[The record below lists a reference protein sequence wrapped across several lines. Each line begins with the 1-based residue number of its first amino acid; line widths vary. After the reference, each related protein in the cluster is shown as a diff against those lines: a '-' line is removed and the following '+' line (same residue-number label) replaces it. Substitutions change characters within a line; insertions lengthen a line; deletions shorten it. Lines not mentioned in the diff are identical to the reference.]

1 MDRER
6 YHRLLFHIAAFWNW
20 ILGAAFFVLPRID
33 VGYFTATG
41 LVIPNTLLWF
51 DSFVGLVFVFGLGFY
66 FVSQNMMENHGLI
79 KMAVFEKSWVFLVG
93 VGWVFLGQ
101 ASFLVVLF
109 VTVDLTFG
117 ILFVENL
124 LAIRRMKET

>member
-1 MDRER
+1 MF
-6 YHRLLFHIAAFWNW
+6 LTAALWNW

-33 VGYFTATG
+33 VGYFTSTG

-93 VGWVFLGQ
+93 VAWFFLGQ
-101 ASFLVVLF
+101 ASILVVLF
-109 VTVDLTFG
+109 VTVDLIFG
-117 ILFVENL
+117 LLFVENL
-124 LAIRRMKET
+124 LAIKKMEAT

>member
-6 YHRLLFHIAAFWNW
+6 YHRLMFLTAALWNW

-33 VGYFTATG
+33 VGYFPSTG

-93 VGWVFLGQ
+93 VAWFFLGQ
-101 ASFLVVLF
+101 ASILVVLF
-109 VTVDLTFG
+109 VTVDLIFG
-117 ILFVENL
+117 LLFVENL
-124 LAIRRMKET
+124 LAIKKMEAT